1 MIFSTSPPRT
11 ISTWASVCL
20 LNSTYW
26 TRYSIVDCIRMERHP
41 GFSNLVLVPSGPI
54 TSFCSSFVT
63 NTFLSSCHSSLIAG
77 KTTPLSPRRINSRPE
92 NKPMFLL
99 PGPSVATA
107 AMQYSRWPQ
116 DHGWSI
122 RSSLGVHGHTHLSQQ
137 ILPNP
142 LMRWLSGTQPK
153 QDPCHPH
160 QVPQKAPCIWVHRRT
175 NASDQFITEIILRQC
190 CCQVIFWKK
199 NLLQTWKTPSGSTAS
214 FMKIKLC
221 KEYLAAKT
229 VVIVTSW

>member
-77 KTTPLSPRRINSRPE
+77 KTTPLSPRRMNSRPE
-92 NKPMFLL
+92 NKPMFSPTRAKHCNRSHAVFKMASGSWLKHSFL
-99 PGPSVATA
+99 FGCPRTYPSEPADFA
-107 AMQYSRWPQ
+107 KSIDAMAFWNSAKTRSLSPPSSASKRRLVYGFIGGQMPPIS
-116 DHGWSI
+116 
-122 RSSLGVHGHTHLSQQ
+122 SSLKSSDNVVAKLSFERKTFFKHEKRQVAQQ
-137 ILPNP
+137 
-142 LMRWLSGTQPK
+142 Q
-153 QDPCHPH
+153 
-160 QVPQKAPCIWVHRRT
+160 
-175 NASDQFITEIILRQC
+175 AS
-190 CCQVIFWKK
+190 WK
-199 NLLQTWKTPSGSTAS
+199 
-214 FMKIKLC
+214 
-221 KEYLAAKT
+221 
-229 VVIVTSW
+229 